1 MSAQKIRFCP
11 VCDNKYYHQ
20 LSTITNTAKEN
31 NKDGMEAIGNKNEDG
46 TIDMDRLVY
55 SCRVCGHEDENF
67 IGACVLNI
75 QYDNKSADSTNYQNI
90 VNRYTKFDPTLP
102 HIEIPCPNEE
112 CKTNKNNDPT
122 AKAAYT
128 DALYIRYDN
137 IQMKHLYLCTTC
149 DFIWKTHDV

>member
-20 LSTITNTAKEN
+20 LSSVTNTVNDGKKDKKEKTSDTN
-31 NKDGMEAIGNKNEDG
+31 DVEL
-46 TIDMDRLVY
+46 DRLVY

-75 QYDNKSADSTNYQNI
+75 QYDSKKADNTNYQNI
-90 VNRYTKFDPTLP
+90 VNRYTKHDPTLP

-112 CKTNKNNDPT
+112 CKTNKNNDPK

-137 IQMKHLYLCTTC
+137 VQMKHLYLCTVC